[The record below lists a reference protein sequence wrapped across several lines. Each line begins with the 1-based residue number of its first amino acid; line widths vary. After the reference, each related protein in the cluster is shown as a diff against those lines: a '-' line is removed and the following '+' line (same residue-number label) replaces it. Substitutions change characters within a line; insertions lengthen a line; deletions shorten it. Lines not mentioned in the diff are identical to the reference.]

1 MDELKQILGNVID
14 QLPDLID
21 QLSPEEFASVK
32 EVIDTATR
40 RIKRDTIDET
50 DRIPRGAEFLYLLA
64 GGDPVA
70 FANYARQFPDPEL
83 NRLAQNK
90 PYLTSVLDR
99 LGKQVSIT
107 KGSEQGVPQAD
118 LQSSTV
124 YGFNY
129 DNRNKKLYVKFQGD
143 GVYEYDN
150 VPYTVFKM
158 FANGRATAKT
168 DGRNKYGVWFR
179 GKNPSLGAAMNQL
192 IKQAGFPYRK
202 VA

>member
-1 MDELKQILGNVID
+1 MDKLKDTLSNLIG
-14 QLPDLID
+14 QLPGIVD
-21 QLSPEEFASVK
+21 QLSPEEFAAVK
-32 EVIDTATR
+32 EVMDLAST
-40 RIKRDTIDET
+40 RIKRDTIDDT
-50 DRIPRGAEFLYLLA
+50 DRIPQGAEFLYLLA

-70 FANYARQFPDPEL
+70 FANYARQFPDPNL

-90 PYLTSVLDR
+90 PYLLNVLDR
-99 LGKQVSIT
+99 LGKQVSIS
-107 KGSEQGVPQAD
+107 KGQEQGIPQAD

-158 FANGRATAKT
+158 FANGSASAKT

-179 GKNPSLGAAMNQL
+179 GKNPSLGAGLNQL

>member
-1 MDELKQILGNVID
+1 MDKLKDILSNIVN
-14 QLPDLID
+14 QLPGILD

-32 EVIDTATR
+32 EVMDLASSR
-40 RIKRDTIDET
+40 LKRDKTDET
-50 DRIPRGAEFLYLLA
+50 DRIPQGAEFLYVLA

-70 FANYARQFPDPEL
+70 FANYAKQFPDPSL

-90 PYLTSVLDR
+90 PYLLNVLNR
-99 LGKQVSIT
+99 LGKQVSLT
-107 KGSEQGVPQAD
+107 KGQEQGIPQAD

-124 YGFNY
+124 YGFRY

-150 VPYTVFKM
+150 VPYTVYKM
-158 FANGRATAKT
+158 FAAGAVPAKT
-168 DGRNKYGVWFR
+168 EGRNKYGAWWK
-179 GKNPSLGAAMNQL
+179 GKKPSTGSALNAL
-192 IKQAGFPYRK
+192 IKQGGFPYRK

>member
-1 MDELKQILGNVID
+1 MDKLKEVLSNLIG
-14 QLPDLID
+14 QLPSMID
-21 QLSPEEFASVK
+21 QLSPEEFATVK
-32 EVIDTATR
+32 EVMSLASTR
-40 RIKRDTIDET
+40 LKRDTTDDM
-50 DRIPRGAEFLYLLA
+50 DRIPQGAEFLYLLA

-70 FANYARQFPDPEL
+70 FANYLRQFPDQQL

-90 PYLTSVLDR
+90 TSYLNVLDK
-99 LGKQVSIT
+99 LGKQVSIS
-107 KGSEQGVPQAD
+107 KGEEQGIPQAD

-143 GVYEYDN
+143 GVYQYDN
-150 VPYTVFKM
+150 VPYSVFKM
-158 FANGRATAKT
+158 FANGSAKAKT
-168 DGRNKYGVWFR
+168 DGRNKYGVWF
-179 GKNPSLGAAMNQL
+179 KNKSPSLGASLNQL

>member
-1 MDELKQILGNVID
+1 MDKFKEILSNLIG
-14 QLPDLID
+14 QLPGIID
-21 QLSPEEFASVK
+21 QLSPEEYASVK
-32 EVIDTATR
+32 EVMDLATK
-40 RIKRDTIDET
+40 RIKTGKIDET
-50 DRIPRGAEFLYLLA
+50 DRIPQGAEFLYTLA
-64 GGDPVA
+64 GGDPVT

-83 NRLAQNK
+83 NRLAQNR
-90 PYLTSVLDR
+90 PYLYSVLNR
-99 LGKQVSIT
+99 LGKQIT
-107 KGSEQGVPQAD
+107 ISKGQEQGIPQAD

-143 GVYEYDN
+143 GVYQYDN

-158 FANGRATAKT
+158 FANGQATAKT
-168 DGRNKYGVWFR
+168 NGRNKYGVWFS
-179 GKNPSLGAAMNQL
+179 GKNPSLGAGLNQI